1 MTRPA
6 LVLLVFASFSLAC
19 GKYGPPL
26 RAGQARAERSTPKLE
41 VPLPAPPEAEPEPAA
56 PEPAPE
62 GEVEVEQEPPPE
74 GAP

>member
-1 MTRPA
+1 VTRPA
-6 LVLLVFASFSLAC
+6 LVLLALASFSLAC

-56 PEPAPE
+56 PEPE
-62 GEVEVEQEPPPE
+62 GGVEQEPPPE